1 VRRRL
6 LAAALALAGTA
17 GVAACG
23 SSGPRK
29 NADRPPTP
37 VTLTGAIHPRRVQ
50 ISPARVGA
58 GPVTLVIS
66 NQTRH
71 TQTVTMET
79 DDPAG
84 SNTVGHTAST
94 QPIRPQATGRL
105 TIDAHRGDYMVHVK
119 DRTIAVAHLT
129 VGKRRASSQNDLL
142 LP

>member
-23 SSGPRK
+23 SGGPRK
-29 NADRPPTP
+29 NVDRPPTP
-37 VTLTGAIHPRRVQ
+37 VTLTGAIHERFVQ

-58 GPVTLVIS
+58 GPITLVIS
-66 NQTRH
+66 NQTRR

-79 DDPAG
+79 DNPAG
-84 SNTVGHTAST
+84 SNTVGHTVST
-94 QPIRPQATGRL
+94 SPIRPQATGRL
-105 TIDAHRGDYMVHVK
+105 TINAHRGDYLVHVEA
-119 DRTIAVAHLT
+119 RRIAAARVR
-129 VGKRRASSQNDLL
+129 VGKRRESSQNDLL

>member
-1 VRRRL
+1 VPRRL
-6 LAAALALAGTA
+6 VAAALALAGTA

-29 NADRPPTP
+29 NTDRPPTP
-37 VTLTGAIHPRRVQ
+37 VTLTGAIHPRFVQ

-66 NQTRH
+66 NQTRR

-84 SNTVGHTAST
+84 ANRVGHTVST
-94 QPIRPQATGRL
+94 QPIRPRATGRL
-105 TIDAHRGDYMVHVK
+105 TIVTRRGSYMVHAR
-119 DRTIAVAHLT
+119 DRTIAVAHVT
-129 VGKRRASSQNDLL
+129 VGKRRPSSQSDLL

>member
-6 LAAALALAGTA
+6 LAAALGLAGTA

-23 SSGPRK
+23 GSEPRK
-29 NADRPPTP
+29 NVNRPPTP

-58 GPVTLVIS
+58 GPITLVIS
-66 NQTRH
+66 NQTRR

-79 DDPAG
+79 SNPAG
-84 SNTVGHTAST
+84 SNTVGHTVST
-94 QPIRPQATGRL
+94 PPIRPQATGRL
-105 TIDAHRGDYMVHVK
+105 NIDVRRGDYMVHVK
-119 DRTIAVAHLT
+119 DRTIAVAHVT
-129 VGKRRASSQNDLL
+129 VGRRRPSSQNELL

>member
-1 VRRRL
+1 VRHRV

-23 SSGPRK
+23 GGGPRK
-29 NADRPPTP
+29 NVDRPPTP
-37 VTLTGAIHPRRVQ
+37 VTLTGAIHPRFVQ

-66 NQTRH
+66 NQTRR

-79 DDPAG
+79 SDPAG

-94 QPIRPQATGRL
+94 APISPQATGRL
-105 TIDAHRGDYMVHVK
+105 TIDAQRGDYMVHVR
-119 DRTIAVAHLT
+119 DRTVAVAHVT
-129 VGKRRASSQNDLL
+129 VGKRRPSSQNQLL

>member
-6 LAAALALAGTA
+6 LAAALVLAGTA

-23 SSGPRK
+23 SSGPRR
-29 NADRPPTP
+29 NVSRPPIP

-58 GPVTLVIS
+58 GPITLVIS
-66 NQTRH
+66 NQTRRI
-71 TQTVTMET
+71 QTVTMET

-94 QPIRPQATGRL
+94 SAIRPQATGRL
-105 TIDAHRGDYMVHVK
+105 SINVRRGDYMVHVR
-119 DRTIAVAHLT
+119 DRTIAVAHVT
-129 VGKRRASSQNDLL
+129 VGKRRESSQNDLL

>member
-1 VRRRL
+1 MRRRL
-6 LAAALALAGTA
+6 LAALALAGTA

-23 SSGPRK
+23 GSEPRK
-29 NADRPPTP
+29 NLNRPPAP
-37 VTLTGAIHPRRVQ
+37 ITLTGAIHPRRVQ

-66 NQTRH
+66 NQTRR

-79 DDPAG
+79 SNPAG
-84 SNTVGHTAST
+84 SDTIGHKAST

-105 TIDAHRGDYMVHVK
+105 TINARRGDYMVHVG

-129 VGKRRASSQNDLL
+129 VGKRRPSSQNQLL

>member
-6 LAAALALAGTA
+6 LAAALVLAGTA

-29 NADRPPTP
+29 NVDRPASP
-37 VTLTGAIHPRRVQ
+37 VTLTGAIHPRFVQ

-58 GPVTLVIS
+58 GPITLIIS
-66 NQTRH
+66 NQTGR

-79 DDPAG
+79 DNPAG
-84 SNTVGHTAST
+84 SNTVGHTVST
-94 QPIRPQATGRL
+94 PPIRPQATGRL
-105 TIDAHRGDYMVHVK
+105 NIDARRGDYLVHVK
-119 DRTIAVAHLT
+119 ARTIAAARVR
-129 VGKRRASSQNDLL
+129 VGKRRGSSQNDLL